1 MKKKDTIKDLLS
13 IKERVDRLFD
23 DIMNEGRQ
31 EPAQSSGCWSPRVD
45 IYETEEHFVVNAE
58 VPGVNQ
64 DDLSIQLNRNVLTIS
79 GYRPL
84 YSEITKQQDG
94 TFHRIECSYGKFK
107 RSFSLPDTIEHNNI
121 KALLKDGVLQ
131 IKIPKKKTV
140 LSRQITIE

>member
-1 MKKKDTIKDLLS
+1 MKKQDTIKDLLS

-23 DIMNEGRQ
+23 DIMSENKE
-31 EPAQSSGCWSPRVD
+31 ESSQSSVSWSPRVD
-45 IYETEEHFVVNAE
+45 IYETDELFVVNAE
-58 VPGVNQ
+58 VPGVSQ
-64 DDLSIQLNRNVLTIS
+64 DDLSIQLNGNILTIS

-84 YSEITKQQDG
+84 YSEINKQEDG

-107 RSFSLPDTIEHNNI
+107 RSFSLPDTVEHNNI